1 MIWDKF
7 STSLWARAG
16 AQPSVAY
23 QRCPSSWSTSSW
35 LTDSSVWAE
44 TSAFLV
50 QKSKS
55 PLAESGERWFWCVVC
70 SHCPGAILTGAE
82 FQGQGFVG
90 FRSPPGDPHS
100 ATLLEVN
107 CFPHDRVSYQDFMSA
122 AWSSGENTY
131 MTSRHRVHKEE
142 RFLRPWRRTALK
154 RN

>member
-107 CFPHDRVSYQDFMSA
+107 CVSPMTGLATRTLCQQREALGRTHIWRHDTGFTKRKDFLDPE
-122 AWSSGENTY
+122 GGQ
-131 MTSRHRVHKEE
+131 
-142 RFLRPWRRTALK
+142 L
-154 RN
+154 